1 MMKLSKKS
9 PTERKWKNSQSFG
22 GTQHTSQQHM
32 DQKSLK
38 IIKKKI
44 LEPNENTAY
53 QHLSNTVKKCLEIY
67 NIKCQYWVVEGKLQ
81 NQSSKLLPQ
90 ETRKRK
96 LI

>member
-38 IIKKKI
+38 IIFKKI

-53 QHLSNTVKKCLEIY
+53 QHK
-67 NIKCQYWVVEGKLQ
+67 
-81 NQSSKLLPQ
+81 
-90 ETRKRK
+90 
-96 LI
+96 